1 MQKVL
6 EFENKVQADGY
17 KLQDTVKT
25 ELSIIVDELSQE
37 EAKRREYDQNLLFE
51 VTNFLNELK

>member
-6 EFENKVQADGY
+6 EFENKTQADGY

-25 ELSIIVDELSQE
+25 ELSIILDELGQE
-37 EAKRREYDQNLLFE
+37 EAKRRDYDQTLLFE
-51 VTNFLNELK
+51 VTNFLNDLK